1 MNKED
6 MLGLRVAAN
15 PQQVIPK
22 PKGLG
27 GRRGTIIGFDESAH
41 GWPIVE
47 FDLEGRERKKKRRS
61 LPINFFVELTER
73 NEKAIAAWEASQ

>member
-1 MNKED
+1 MIKED

-27 GRRGTIIGFDESAH
+27 GRRGTIIGFDENAH
-41 GWPIVE
+41 GWPIIE

-61 LPINFFVELTER
+61 LPTHFFVPLTEK
-73 NEKAIAAWEASQ
+73 NESALAEWEKTR